1 VRSSSNR
8 LTDDGGESEPK
19 CLLNLCLVFSGLML
33 FLSFLF
39 PFLKCIDVPSS
50 VCSVQSDW
58 GMCVAS
64 AAKGSERGCNSERLD
79 HQLSAP

>member
-1 VRSSSNR
+1 MFIKS
-8 LTDDGGESEPK
+8 LFGFQWTDALS
-19 CLLNLCLVFSGLML
+19 F

-39 PFLKCIDVPSS
+39 PFLKVVDVPSS